1 MGATTEEAKG
11 ITHGSGSDLG
21 LPVARI
27 RASRWLGLEIGGD
40 YGSGYD
46 AIRVRRRLGLPLR
59 DGKDTIR
66 RRLGLGL
73 DSG

>member
-1 MGATTEEAKG
+1 MGATTEEAKV

-21 LPVARI
+21 LPVARV
-27 RASRWLGLEIGGD
+27 RDRRRLGW
-40 YGSGYD
+40 GYD
-46 AIRVRRRLGLPLR
+46 AVRVRRRLGLQLR